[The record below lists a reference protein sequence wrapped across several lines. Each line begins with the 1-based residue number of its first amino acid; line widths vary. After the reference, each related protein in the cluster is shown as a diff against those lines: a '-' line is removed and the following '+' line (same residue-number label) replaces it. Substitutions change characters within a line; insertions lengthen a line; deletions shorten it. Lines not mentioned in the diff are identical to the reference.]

1 MKWKGVIYMSFEP
14 IEGVKLEDIVTEAAT
29 ELLVERKRQATSL
42 IKNFLMK
49 VEGVTTEIK
58 QLKRQLES
66 KEETLTKTLDKI
78 ERLKKG
84 DWSLLNENSG
94 TTKPDSE
101 HKNEE

>member
-1 MKWKGVIYMSFEP
+1 MSFEP
-14 IEGVKLEDIVTEAAT
+14 IEGVNLKDVVEEAAT
-29 ELLVERKRQATSL
+29 ELLVERRHQATSL

-58 QLKRQLES
+58 QLESQLVG
-66 KEETLTKTLDKI
+66 KKETLTKTLDKI

-84 DWSLLNENSG
+84 DWSLLSENSG

-101 HKNEE
+101 HNKHDKEE